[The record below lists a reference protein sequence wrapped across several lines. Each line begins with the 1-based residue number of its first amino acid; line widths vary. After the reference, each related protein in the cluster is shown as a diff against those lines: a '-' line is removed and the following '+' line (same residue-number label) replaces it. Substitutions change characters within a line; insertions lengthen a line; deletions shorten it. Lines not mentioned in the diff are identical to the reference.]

1 MGLEFLTRVRKT
13 SIVSGALVTL
23 IMLVYT
29 SPATAGA
36 FGLGCAW
43 TLVNLQILTLLVPL
57 ILKNGERHKTRIAV
71 VTLVKVPVL
80 YAAGYL
86 LLISGVLPVM
96 ALLSGFIW
104 PLFVVFLKAGGRLV
118 LGLDNPE
125 RGLVRGSTG
134 QTEKGIR
141 Q

>member
-13 SIVSGALVTL
+13 SIISGALVTL

-29 SPATAGA
+29 GAAPAGA

-43 TLVNLQILTLLVPL
+43 TLVNLRVLTLLVRL
-57 ILKNGERHKTRIAV
+57 ILKDGKRQNTRIAI
-71 VTLVKVPVL
+71 VTLIKIPVL

-86 LLISGVLPVM
+86 LLKSGVLPVM
-96 ALLSGFIW
+96 ALLSGFVW

-118 LGLDNPE
+118 LGLDNSE
-125 RGLVRGSTG
+125 RGLGRGNTG

>member
-13 SIVSGALVTL
+13 SVVSGALVTL

-29 SPATAGA
+29 GPATAGA

-43 TLVNLQILTLLVPL
+43 TLVNLRILTLLVRL
-57 ILKNGERHKTRIAV
+57 ILKDGKRQNTRIAI
-71 VTLVKVPVL
+71 VTLIKIPVL

-86 LLISGVLPVM
+86 LLKSGVLPVM
-96 ALLSGFIW
+96 ALLSGFVW

-118 LGLDNPE
+118 LGLDNTE

-134 QTEKGIR
+134 QTEKGTR